1 MAQPMTFFS
10 QLKSFSSRILTP
22 KLAPYVLEGL
32 FPNYCLLCG
41 LRSYRDF
48 ALCHP
53 CKSGLAA
60 NDVCCIQ
67 CALPM
72 PRPLSNRRGG
82 RRALCGQCL
91 LSPPPFDRVVAP
103 WLYDEQIAFLIHRW
117 KFHGERQLT
126 PLLAHL
132 WLEKFSQNPQPI
144 DVIVPVPLH
153 WRKFWQRGFN
163 QSEILAAAL
172 RGQCKALQS
181 VRLSPGLVQRHQA
194 TLPQSS
200 LPALARKTNLIA
212 AFTARQRCDNLR
224 IAVVDDVL
232 TTGATAAAMA
242 ATLRDAGAA
251 HIEIWCLARTPAP
264 NN

>member
-1 MAQPMTFFS
+1 MAQLMTSFS
-10 QLKSFSSRILTP
+10 PLKSY
-22 KLAPYVLEGL
+22 ALEGL

-48 ALCHP
+48 ALCQP
-53 CKSGLAA
+53 CESGLAA
-60 NDVCCIQ
+60 NDICCTQ

-72 PRPLSNRRGG
+72 SQPLPRHVSRGD
-82 RRALCGQCL
+82 ALCGQCL
-91 LSPPPFDRVVAP
+91 LSPPAFDRVVAP
-103 WLYDEQIAFLIHRW
+103 WLYDEQMAFLIHRW

-132 WLEKFSQNPQPI
+132 WLEKFSKSFQAI
-144 DVIVPVPLH
+144 DIIVPVPLH
-153 WRKFWQRGFN
+153 WRKFWHRGFN
-163 QSEILAAAL
+163 QSEILATAL
-172 RGQCKALQS
+172 RWQCHALQH
-181 VRLSPGLVQRHQA
+181 VRLSTRLVQRHQA

-200 LPALARKTNLIA
+200 LPALARRTNLIA

-224 IAVVDDVL
+224 IAIVDDVL
-232 TTGATAAAMA
+232 TTGATATAMA
-242 ATLRDAGAA
+242 TTLRDAGAA

>member
-1 MAQPMTFFS
+1 MTFFS
-10 QLKSFSSRILTP
+10 QLKSFSSRRLTP
-22 KLAPYVLEGL
+22 KLMPYVLDGL

-48 ALCHP
+48 ALCDP
-53 CKSGLAA
+53 CESGLAA
-60 NDVCCIQ
+60 NDVSCAQ
-67 CALPM
+67 CALPI
-72 PRPLSNRRGG
+72 PGPLQNPGGSRG
-82 RRALCGQCL
+82 ALCGQCL
-91 LSPPPFDRVVAP
+91 LSPPAFDRVVAP
-103 WLYDEQIAFLIHRW
+103 WLYDEQMAFLIHRW

-132 WLEKFSQNPQPI
+132 WLKQFSGKLQTI
-144 DVIVPVPLH
+144 DIIVPVPLH
-153 WRKFWQRGFN
+153 WSKFWLRGFN

-172 RGQCKALQS
+172 RGQCKALQA
-181 VRLSPGLVQRHQA
+181 VRLSTHLVQRHQA

-200 LPALARKTNLIA
+200 LPALARKSNLIA

-224 IAVVDDVL
+224 IAIVDDVL
-232 TTGATAAAMA
+232 TTGATATAMA
-242 ATLRDAGAA
+242 TTLRDAGAA

>member
-1 MAQPMTFFS
+1 MALPMKFFS
-10 QLKSFSSRILTP
+10 KLTP
-22 KLAPYVLEGL
+22 HLLEGL

-48 ALCHP
+48 ALCSL
-53 CKSGLAA
+53 CESGLAA
-60 NDVCCIQ
+60 NDACCTQ

-72 PRPLSNRRGG
+72 PWALPNRNGLRGA
-82 RRALCGQCL
+82 RCGQCL
-91 LSPPPFDRVVAP
+91 LSPPAFDRVVAP
-103 WLYDEQIAFLIHRW
+103 WLYDEQMAFLIHRW

-132 WLEKFSQNPQPI
+132 WLQPFSESAQAI
-144 DVIVPVPLH
+144 DIIVPVPLH
-153 WRKFWQRGFN
+153 WRKFWHRGFN
-163 QSEILAAAL
+163 QSLILAAAL
-172 RGQCKALQS
+172 RGQCEALRT
-181 VRLSPGLVQRHQA
+181 VRLSTRLVQRHQA

-200 LPALARKTNLIA
+200 LSALARKTNLIA

-224 IAVVDDVL
+224 IAIVDDVL

-242 ATLRDAGAA
+242 TTLRDAGAA

>member
-1 MAQPMTFFS
+1 MTQSMTFF
-10 QLKSFSSRILTP
+10 P
-22 KLAPYVLEGL
+22 KLRPYVLEGL

-53 CKSGLAA
+53 CESGFAA
-60 NDVCCIQ
+60 NDVCCRQ

-72 PRPLSNRRGG
+72 PQLLPRHGSRRG
-82 RRALCGQCL
+82 ALCGQCL
-91 LSPPPFDRVVAP
+91 LSPPAFDRVVAP
-103 WLYDEQIAFLIHRW
+103 WLYDEQMAFLIHRW

-132 WLEKFSQNPQPI
+132 WLEKFSENFQAI
-144 DVIVPVPLH
+144 DIIVPVPLH
-153 WRKFWQRGFN
+153 WRKFWHRGFN
-163 QSEILAAAL
+163 QSVILAAAL
-172 RGQCKALQS
+172 RGQCEALQTI
-181 VRLSPGLVQRHQA
+181 RLSTGLVQRHQA

-224 IAVVDDVL
+224 IAIVDDVL
-232 TTGATAAAMA
+232 TTGATATAMA
-242 ATLRDAGAA
+242 TTLRDAGAA

>member
-1 MAQPMTFFS
+1 
-10 QLKSFSSRILTP
+10 
-22 KLAPYVLEGL
+22 
-32 FPNYCLLCG
+32 
-41 LRSYRDF
+41 
-48 ALCHP
+48 
-53 CKSGLAA
+53 
-60 NDVCCIQ
+60 
-67 CALPM
+67 
-72 PRPLSNRRGG
+72 
-82 RRALCGQCL
+82 
-91 LSPPPFDRVVAP
+91 
-103 WLYDEQIAFLIHRW
+103 LYDEQIAFLIHRW

>member
-1 MAQPMTFFS
+1 MKLFS
-10 QLKSFSSRILTP
+10 KFVPCL
-22 KLAPYVLEGL
+22 LEGL

-48 ALCHP
+48 ALCAP
-53 CKSGLAA
+53 CESGLAA
-60 NDVCCIQ
+60 NDAYCRQ

-72 PRPLSNRRGG
+72 PRPLPSRGIG
-82 RRALCGQCL
+82 RGMLCGQCV
-91 LSPPPFDRVVAP
+91 LSPPTFNRVVAP
-103 WLYDEQIAFLIHRW
+103 WLYDEQMAFLIHRW

-132 WLEKFSQNPQPI
+132 WLDKFSENFQAI
-144 DVIVPVPLH
+144 DIIVPVPLH
-153 WRKFWQRGFN
+153 WRKFWHRGFN

-172 RGQCKALQS
+172 RGQSEALRT
-181 VRLSPGLVQRHQA
+181 VRLSTRLVQRHQA

-200 LPALARKTNLIA
+200 LSALARKTNLIA

-224 IAVVDDVL
+224 IAIVDDVL
-232 TTGATAAAMA
+232 TTGATATAMA
-242 ATLRDAGAA
+242 TTLRDAGAA

>member
-1 MAQPMTFFS
+1 M
-10 QLKSFSSRILTP
+10 KSLS
-22 KLAPYVLEGL
+22 KLIPYLLEGL

-41 LRSYRDF
+41 LRSYRNF
-48 ALCHP
+48 ALCTP
-53 CKSGLAA
+53 CESGLVA
-60 NDVCCIQ
+60 NDICCAQ

-72 PRPLSNRRGG
+72 PQPLAGHSDRG
-82 RRALCGQCL
+82 ALCGQCL
-91 LSPPPFDRVVAP
+91 LSPPAFDRVVAP
-103 WLYDEQIAFLIHRW
+103 WLYDEQMAFLIHRW

-132 WLEKFSQNPQPI
+132 WLQPLSESFQDI
-144 DVIVPVPLH
+144 DIIVPVPLH
-153 WRKFWQRGFN
+153 WRKFWHRGFN

-172 RGQCKALQS
+172 RGQCEALRT
-181 VRLSPGLVQRHQA
+181 VRLSTRLVQRHQA

-200 LPALARKTNLIA
+200 LSALARKTNLIA

-224 IAVVDDVL
+224 IAIVDDVL
-232 TTGATAAAMA
+232 TTGATATAMA
-242 ATLRDAGAA
+242 TTLRDAGAA